1 MILGRLGRMAY
12 VNTLPVDWGLV
23 TSSLGKLVTIQRG
36 TPTKLNR
43 MMAEG
48 QLDVSA
54 VSSVAA
60 ARHADDWLVMDHL
73 CIGCRGAVGSVIL
86 HSDRPV
92 EELDGSTIAV
102 TDASATAVKLLGVLL
117 SGHWKVRAELVT
129 QANPRGPR
137 LLIGDAALKT
147 AQSGNAQ
154 FVYDLGAA
162 WRDYTGGDFVFG
174 LWCVRREFAREHPE
188 ETRALYNVL
197 KASRKH
203 GRAEPEG
210 VILEAAAVTGLP
222 VPTIRDYFP
231 KLVYDLDDSL
241 WNGLTVFLRC
251 LGFEPARLEKYAPEE
266 SYIAGRTT
274 SAGRPHASGAATM
287 GSRIL

>member
-23 TSSLGKLVTIQRG
+23 TSPLARLVTIQRG
-36 TPTKLNR
+36 TPTILNR

-102 TDASATAVKLLGVLL
+102 TNASATAVKLLEVLL
-117 SGHWKVRAELVT
+117 SGHWKVRAQLVP
-129 QANPRGPR
+129 QAHPQGPR

-147 AQSGNAQ
+147 AQSGASG
-154 FVYDLGAA
+154 FVYDLGQA
-162 WRDYTGGDFVFG
+162 WRDYTAGDFVFG
-174 LWCVRREFAREHPE
+174 LWCVRRDFAAQHPQ
-188 ETRALYNVL
+188 ETRALYHVL
-197 KASRKH
+197 GASREL
-203 GRAEPEG
+203 GRAQMDG
-210 VILEAAAVTGLP
+210 VIAEAARVMGLP
-222 VPTIRDYFP
+222 DVTIRDYFP
-231 KLVYDLDDSL
+231 KLAYDLDDRL
-241 WNGLTVFLRC
+241 WNGLADFLRL
-251 LGFEPARLEKYAPEE
+251 LGYRPNCLEKYGDQVHHT
-266 SYIAGRTT
+266 AGHNAQRGL
-274 SAGRPHASGAATM
+274 SLVSGATV
-287 GSRIL
+287 